1 MLLPSAAMKMRRKC
15 SFNPAWQHQY
25 AFVRRSKKGNGFF
38 YCAYCEK
45 DINVQTMGISAVKS
59 HIDNN
64 KHRQMEQQQ
73 IAMSAALGNA
83 ENGTIVTANQQQQQY
98 QMNNNHNCNAT
109 VGGVKAEESPLQQLH
124 QQLFASS
131 SHDMQ
136 MAASTSTVGEEA
148 AAENV
153 HHNNQHL
160 QQSAEGGGKISDF
173 DDGSDN
179 ELFISTTTNNNAN
192 DGDNDD
198 EEEEEEGKEAIPWH
212 WGGKYG
218 KCFEQIVKDG
228 TLVAKVRKLH
238 QLAAESGIFDHSQE
252 GIFDGMM
259 PEAVG
264 TALVEE
270 RTPIVIPFR
279 RRLMTTEMM
288 PSAQQKMRS
297 QSVEDDTLN
306 EDEQLAHFD
315 WNKQKIELQILEAE
329 LIQKQLSNFQRC
341 TELGIPARVH
351 LPVGIVPSGSQ
362 SATGWNRRFATFSN
376 AHALQHSSERQRHM
390 PHGHADEGTRDNG
403 GIAGMFAAA
412 GDDGTPCDFV
422 AFADI

>member
-1 MLLPSAAMKMRRKC
+1 EQFLQDERQRVDKL
-15 SFNPAWQHQY
+15 FNNNNNN
-25 AFVRRSKKGNGFF
+25 SK
-38 YCAYCEK
+38 
-45 DINVQTMGISAVKS
+45 S
-59 HIDNN
+59 NN
-64 KHRQMEQQQ
+64 KPLEK
-73 IAMSAALGNA
+73 AYGGAF
-83 ENGTIVTANQQQQQY
+83 
-98 QMNNNHNCNAT
+98 AT
-109 VGGVKAEESPLQQLH
+109 
-124 QQLFASS
+124 SS

-153 HHNNQHL
+153 HHTNQKL
-160 QQSAEGGGKISDF
+160 QQSATSAAEGGGKFSDF
-173 DDGSDN
+173 EDGSDN
-179 ELFISTTTNNNAN
+179 ELFISTTTINNN
-192 DGDNDD
+192 DGDDD
-198 EEEEEEGKEAIPWH
+198 DDEEEEEGKEAIPWH
-212 WGGKYG
+212 GGGKYA
-218 KCFEQIVKDG
+218 KCFEQIVRDG
-228 TLVAKVRKLH
+228 TLVAKVRCLICAKELSTKSRTSIREHSKLH
-238 QLAAESGIFDHSQE
+238 QLVAESGIFDHSQE

-279 RRLMTTEMM
+279 RRVTTTEMM
-288 PSAQQKMRS
+288 PSTSAQQKMRS
-297 QSVEDDTLN
+297 QSVEDDILN
-306 EDEQLAHFD
+306 DEELQQQQNLAHFD

-376 AHALQHSSERQRHM
+376 AHALQQHSPAGRQQRQM
-390 PHGHADEGTRDNG
+390 PHGHADNGSRDNG

-412 GDDGTPCDFV
+412 GDDDDGTPCDFV

>member
-73 IAMSAALGNA
+73 IAMSAANGNA
-83 ENGTIVTANQQQQQY
+83 ENGAIVAAHQQQQY
-98 QMNNNHNCNAT
+98 HMNNHNCNA
-109 VGGVKAEESPLQQLH
+109 VGGVKVEEPPLQQLH

-153 HHNNQHL
+153 HHHTNQKL
-160 QQSAEGGGKISDF
+160 QQSSATSAAEEHS
-173 DDGSDN
+173 
-179 ELFISTTTNNNAN
+179 
-192 DGDNDD
+192 
-198 EEEEEEGKEAIPWH
+198 
-212 WGGKYG
+212 
-218 KCFEQIVKDG
+218 
-228 TLVAKVRKLH
+228 KLH

-279 RRLMTTEMM
+279 RRVTTTEMM
-288 PSAQQKMRS
+288 PSTSAQQKMRS
-297 QSVEDDTLN
+297 QSVEDDILN
-306 EDEQLAHFD
+306 DEELQQQQHNLAHFD

-376 AHALQHSSERQRHM
+376 AHALQQHSPAGRQQRQM
-390 PHGHADEGTRDNG
+390 PHGHADDGSRDNG

-412 GDDGTPCDFV
+412 GDGDDGTPCDFV

>member
-73 IAMSAALGNA
+73 IAMSAANGNA
-83 ENGTIVTANQQQQQY
+83 ENGAIVAAHQQQLY
-98 QMNNNHNCNAT
+98 QMNNHNCNG
-109 VGGVKAEESPLQQLH
+109 VGGVKVEEPPLQQLH

-160 QQSAEGGGKISDF
+160 QQSAEEHS
-173 DDGSDN
+173 
-179 ELFISTTTNNNAN
+179 
-192 DGDNDD
+192 
-198 EEEEEEGKEAIPWH
+198 
-212 WGGKYG
+212 
-218 KCFEQIVKDG
+218 
-228 TLVAKVRKLH
+228 KLH

-288 PSAQQKMRS
+288 PSTSAQQKMRS